1 MGEKLEEPSQNAEGK
16 DKDIHMLKEKWIMY
30 AGHRNRD
37 ATWELEVFPRNK
49 QNLQKGSQSQ

>member
-30 AGHRNRD
+30 ARHRNRD
-37 ATWELEVFPRNK
+37 AT
-49 QNLQKGSQSQ
+49 